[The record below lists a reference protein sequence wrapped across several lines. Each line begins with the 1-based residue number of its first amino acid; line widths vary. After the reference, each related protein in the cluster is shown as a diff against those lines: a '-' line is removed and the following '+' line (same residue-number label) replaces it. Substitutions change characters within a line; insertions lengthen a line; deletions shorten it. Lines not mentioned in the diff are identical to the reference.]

1 MLNRVDSKQELKFID
16 FKKYS
21 VIRDEMEYFFFSGLG
36 YVVGRGL
43 ATAFSGDWHWALR
56 GTPILGAVAVLLIIF
71 VMKEPPRG
79 EAEGHEQV
87 TLLA

>member
-1 MLNRVDSKQELKFID
+1 MKWNT
-16 FKKYS
+16 
-21 VIRDEMEYFFFSGLG
+21 FFSGLG

-56 GTPILGAVAVLLIIF
+56 GTPILGAVAVFLIIF

-87 TLLA
+87 TLLAFNSICNKKNNGR

>member
-1 MLNRVDSKQELKFID
+1 
-16 FKKYS
+16 
-21 VIRDEMEYFFFSGLG
+21 MEYFFFSGLG

-56 GTPILGAVAVLLIIF
+56 GTPILGAVAVFLIIF